1 MNELTEITEIGT
13 ILKKK
18 GLSSSQQVDA
28 LNAYCKRIYYS
39 DQDSS
44 FLGASNSYEL
54 ALSSGY
60 EKGRAIAEVYLGF
73 YYWWNN
79 NLKKCTVL
87 LEDAIPILVKHR
99 IYTEYGL
106 AKLITILVLWAKGE
120 MEEAFDVVH
129 KALIEI
135 ESITTKNN
143 MATARL
149 SGALGVM
156 YYDLNE
162 LDLSLTNYNRAKIH
176 SRSNTDFSFKAYINI
191 GIAAIKKKQNKLSA
205 AKSILE
211 QAIEQSKVHGMWV
224 LEARACYEI
233 GTIFKLEN
241 NLERAAEFMEH
252 SYRLRE
258 IHHAKPGMVSNLIAL
273 AEIEIIKKKNNVA
286 LEKLNTALKIATT
299 ENLKPKQTRIL
310 YLISNLYEEQG
321 DLDSAFTFLKKHNTI
336 AREVEL
342 EEKTNRLKNIQLKYT
357 IEKAKKDAESQR
369 KINLE
374 LKKANKLITKQK
386 NELATSNHEKEILL
400 KEIHHRVKNN
410 MQIIS
415 SLMALQSLQVNDKK
429 LGAELL
435 TTRHRIQSMAMI
447 HEMLYSTG
455 EFSTIDYEQYLKQLI
470 NRLIS
475 SIKGAE
481 NNIEVRV
488 EAKSIK
494 LNMDTSIPLGLLI
507 NELVTNSLKYAFPNG
522 DGGNISVVIKSDSQ
536 YYTMRV
542 SDNGIGFP
550 ADYDFES
557 TSSLGLRLVMNLV
570 VQLEGSL
577 VRSSTKGTQ
586 YDITFKKIE
595 SIV

>member
-60 EKGRAIAEVYLGF
+60 EKGRAIAEVYIGF

-162 LDLSLTNYNRAKIH
+162 LDLALTNYNRAKIH

-191 GIAAIKKKQNKLSA
+191 GIAAIKKK
-205 AKSILE
+205 AK
-211 QAIEQSKVHGMWV
+211 
-224 LEARACYEI
+224 
-233 GTIFKLEN
+233 
-241 NLERAAEFMEH
+241 
-252 SYRLRE
+252 
-258 IHHAKPGMVSNLIAL
+258 
-273 AEIEIIKKKNNVA
+273 
-286 LEKLNTALKIATT
+286 
-299 ENLKPKQTRIL
+299 
-310 YLISNLYEEQG
+310 
-321 DLDSAFTFLKKHNTI
+321 
-336 AREVEL
+336 
-342 EEKTNRLKNIQLKYT
+342 
-357 IEKAKKDAESQR
+357 
-369 KINLE
+369 
-374 LKKANKLITKQK
+374 
-386 NELATSNHEKEILL
+386 
-400 KEIHHRVKNN
+400 
-410 MQIIS
+410 QIICS
-415 SLMALQSLQVNDKK
+415 KIYF
-429 LGAELL
+429 G
-435 TTRHRIQSMAMI
+435 
-447 HEMLYSTG
+447 
-455 EFSTIDYEQYLKQLI
+455 
-470 NRLIS
+470 
-475 SIKGAE
+475 
-481 NNIEVRV
+481 
-488 EAKSIK
+488 
-494 LNMDTSIPLGLLI
+494 TS
-507 NELVTNSLKYAFPNG
+507 Y
-522 DGGNISVVIKSDSQ
+522 
-536 YYTMRV
+536 
-542 SDNGIGFP
+542 
-550 ADYDFES
+550 
-557 TSSLGLRLVMNLV
+557 
-570 VQLEGSL
+570 
-577 VRSSTKGTQ
+577 
-586 YDITFKKIE
+586 
-595 SIV
+595 

>member
-28 LNAYCKRIYYS
+28 LNAYCQRIYYS

-60 EKGRAIAEVYLGF
+60 EKGRAIAEVYIGF

-87 LEDAIPILVKHR
+87 LEDAIPILLKHR

-162 LDLSLTNYNRAKIH
+162 LDLSLTNYNRATIH
-176 SRSNTDFSFKAYINI
+176 SGSNTDFSFKAYINI

-342 EEKTNRLKNIQLKYT
+342 EEKTNRLKNIQLKYN

-522 DGGNISVVIKSDSQ
+522 DG
-536 YYTMRV
+536 
-542 SDNGIGFP
+542 IGFP
-550 ADYDFES
+550 ADYDFEN

-577 VRSSTKGTQ
+577 VRSNTKGTQ